1 MNIHKSTGFPHTG
14 NEQLELKYNSNTL
27 FNSIK
32 KYEIGMTIDEK
43 DLYVENYK
51 TLLREI
57 KEGVYILWL

>member
-1 MNIHKSTGFPHTG
+1 
-14 NEQLELKYNSNTL
+14 
-27 FNSIK
+27 
-32 KYEIGMTIDEK
+32 MTIDEK